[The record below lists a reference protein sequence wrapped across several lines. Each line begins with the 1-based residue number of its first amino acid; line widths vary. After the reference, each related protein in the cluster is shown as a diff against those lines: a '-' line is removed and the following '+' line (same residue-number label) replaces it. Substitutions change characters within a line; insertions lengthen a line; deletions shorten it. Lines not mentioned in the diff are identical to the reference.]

1 MTMKLLFTYFV
12 PSGGVETLNRERFR
26 ALRARGVEC
35 HFLYQTDGAGVH
47 NRPPDMPLY
56 IADDMQTLRSILERH
71 AFDAV
76 IVSSNYMM
84 LERVRQC
91 GFQNPVIYECQGL
104 GTLEQAIGTLL
115 EALPYV
121 HTCSNAV
128 LFPRTKHM
136 RQLFDSIFPG
146 IRKFSFHNC
155 LHADSFSYRP
165 GAPPTRQGPIIGW
178 VGRLEQNK
186 NWRSF
191 LRMAKRW
198 CELQPHLTLWV
209 YADQNLNEAG
219 EKEAFERLIHEYS
232 LASRI
237 VLHPPVPHAEMAVHY
252 SRIGDS
258 GGFLCSTSLYEGFGY
273 ALLEAMSCRCP
284 VLSSN
289 SDGPSSFILHNKTGK
304 LYPVHN
310 EAKGIREGIELL
322 RNAPLREKLR
332 KRGQAYVRQHF
343 SPAVYADHFLKMLA
357 ELGVPQAQ

>member
-1 MTMKLLFTYFV
+1 
-12 PSGGVETLNRERFR
+12 
-26 ALRARGVEC
+26 
-35 HFLYQTDGAGVH
+35 
-47 NRPPDMPLY
+47 
-56 IADDMQTLRSILERH
+56 
-71 AFDAV
+71 
-76 IVSSNYMM
+76 
-84 LERVRQC
+84 
-91 GFQNPVIYECQGL
+91 
-104 GTLEQAIGTLL
+104 
-115 EALPYV
+115 
-121 HTCSNAV
+121 
-128 LFPRTKHM
+128 
-136 RQLFDSIFPG
+136 
-146 IRKFSFHNC
+146 
-155 LHADSFSYRP
+155 
-165 GAPPTRQGPIIGW
+165 QGPIIGW

-304 LYPVHN
+304 LYPV
-310 EAKGIREGIELL
+310 
-322 RNAPLREKLR
+322 
-332 KRGQAYVRQHF
+332 
-343 SPAVYADHFLKMLA
+343 
-357 ELGVPQAQ
+357 